1 MNTKRNQ
8 DTCKARTRFFIAFLA
23 VCAVMILADKAN
35 AQQPHWAQSPTITY
49 EVESVTGPVQI
60 AVEYA
65 AWSLSQRTGL
75 DIQPAGFGP
84 AGVNGTIHVRVV
96 NALEAFEAGVGFSA
110 VGYVIPWTYTE
121 TGEIA
126 RAEFNILEN
135 EADELTDMLVRI
147 AVHEMGHAVGI
158 RGHSAD
164 TRDVMFAVIGPD
176 YRYTLASGDIALLSP
191 EYSVNRCF
199 SELDMSGNA
208 YVPAIEG
215 YGAELITTGAGTFTL
230 GSVSDPG
237 ETCSGAITGSVV
249 TLYDVRSMDG
259 RYRVELDMLGPDF
272 TLLSA
277 QDYGSAQVKARSARA
292 AIQWPDGEVVK
303 GRAIE

>member
-8 DTCKARTRFFIAFLA
+8 DTRKARTRFFIAFLA

-35 AQQPHWAQSPTITY
+35 AQQAHWQQSPTVTY
-49 EVESVTGPVQI
+49 GAESVTGPVQI

-84 AGVNGTIHVRVV
+84 ADVNGTIHVRVV
-96 NALEAFEAGVGFSA
+96 TALEAFEAGMGFSA
-110 VGYVIPWTYTE
+110 AAYVTAWTYTA

-126 RAEFNILEN
+126 RIEFNILEN
-135 EADELTDMLVRI
+135 EADTLTERLIRI

-158 RGHSAD
+158 RGHSPD
-164 TRDVMFAVIGPD
+164 ERDVMFAVTESD
-176 YRYTLASGDIALLSP
+176 YRYTLASGDIALLST

-199 SELDMSGNA
+199 AELDMSGNA

-237 ETCSGAITGSVV
+237 ETCSGAIDGTVV

>member
-1 MNTKRNQ
+1 MNHKRNQ
-8 DTCKARTRFFIAFLA
+8 DTRKARTRFFIAFLA
-23 VCAVMILADKAN
+23 VCAVMILADKAR
-35 AQQPHWAQSPTITY
+35 AQQPHWTQSPTITY
-49 EVESVTGPVQI
+49 EAESVTGPVQI

-110 VGYVIPWTYTE
+110 VGYVIPWTYTA

-176 YRYTLASGDIALLSP
+176 YRYTLSSGDISLLSP
-191 EYSVNRCF
+191 
-199 SELDMSGNA
+199 
-208 YVPAIEG
+208 
-215 YGAELITTGAGTFTL
+215 
-230 GSVSDPG
+230 VSIHAP
-237 ETCSGAITGSVV
+237 
-249 TLYDVRSMDG
+249 
-259 RYRVELDMLGPDF
+259 
-272 TLLSA
+272 
-277 QDYGSAQVKARSARA
+277 
-292 AIQWPDGEVVK
+292 VK
-303 GRAIE
+303 GATCHRLRCTSRCRGFNPRAREGRDLREQLMADAGVEVSIHAPVKGATLPV